1 MKQLKKWLALALAA
15 CTAFS
20 LTACEVDSYLDE
32 AVYADAFAKFFVAP
46 NGSDQNDGSFYH
58 PFATPARAAEA
69 ARECSAQMD
78 GEIQILLRG
87 GEYLLTETLALD
99 EADSGQNGYD
109 IVWSAYNGE
118 EVVLSGGQEVTGWT
132 LFDAEKNI
140 YAAAAAA
147 PVETRQLYVNGKR
160 AVRARS
166 EGGLSDATYDD
177 TGHTTTDTYLAEYK
191 NISDLEMVYKQ
202 DWTNPRCGVESVSVS
217 GGVAAI
223 VMKQPG
229 WTWCRNKGG
238 TSATTP
244 WYYENAYEL
253 LDAEGEWYLDRT
265 GAIGGEAYTFYYK
278 PLEGEDMSAARVV
291 VPVLEE
297 LLTIQG
303 SDIDHPV
310 SHIRFEGL
318 AFRHATWTRP
328 NGSDGHADVQ
338 NNVLREDYDPENPAY
353 TMDDYKYTDKMTGG
367 CIVLRTADSVTF
379 RGCEFSALG
388 NTAIYMYKGAKNN
401 LIEGCAFFDL
411 SAGAVQ
417 IGEVDMYD
425 DTNWKDDDERY
436 VLRNNDILHNYMHD
450 VAVEYRSAAAVGLG
464 YVIDSDVLYNEIA
477 NLPYS
482 GVHLGWGWKRM
493 RQLGISCTRNN
504 RIEYN
509 YIHDLMTVLRD
520 GGGIYALGAHS
531 PDGNT
536 VIAHNFIQRQMNVF
550 AAIYLDEAC
559 DYYSVYENVIDTAP
573 QWVCSKH
580 VQNDIHDN
588 YTNQAAYINDP
599 DPEGTEKAVI
609 RNTCLITDGNWGEA
623 AEAIMQNTGPQG
635 AYRAM
640 LPVSG
645 EVVFDASA
653 IDAGS
658 LSVTVRGVRNLENA
672 DTPGLFFDGDADYAG
687 KTITVNR
694 ESSLT
699 ADSNG
704 SARLPLTGGTEA
716 LSSRSGGITFE
727 LSADFVKGR
736 SRITVGLCDAAG
748 QPLFSDGI
756 DLIAGYADILIEDY
770 ENAEIGAAP
779 QGICFDPELGSVTV
793 AADPDGSGNRVLKV
807 SHTGQTPDASFLAA
821 YEIPA
826 TAGIL
831 SVSMKVKATAKNAAL
846 YVPYI
851 RSGTTEIVTINLH
864 NNGYVAVNRPPVEYY
879 GAYQTDVWI
888 EIKVVLDTAAGS
900 FDLYVD
906 GVRQCSGV
914 PLRAETETVDNI
926 CVGMY
931 RYDTGS
937 YYIDDLVIKA
947 IPE

>member
-1 MKQLKKWLALALAA
+1 MKQLKKYIGLILAF
-15 CTAFS
+15 CTVLS
-20 LTACEVDSYLDE
+20 LTACEVDSYLKKE
-32 AVYADAFAKFFVAP
+32 VYTDAFAKFFVAP
-46 NGSDQNDGSFYH
+46 DGNDQNDGSFTA

-69 ARECSAQMD
+69 ARAVSAEMD

-87 GEYLLTETLALD
+87 GEYILSEPLALN
-99 EADSGQNGYD
+99 EADSGRNGYD
-109 IVWSAYNGE
+109 IIWTAYNGE
-118 EVVLSGGQEVTGWT
+118 EVVLSGGQEITGWV
-132 LFDAEKNI
+132 LFDVEKNI
-140 YAAAAAA
+140 YTATAAA

-160 AVRARS
+160 ATRARS
-166 EGGLSDATYDD
+166 ESGLTNATYDAA
-177 TGHTTTDTYLAEYK
+177 GHTTTDTFLAEYK

-202 DWTNPRCGVESVSVS
+202 DWTSPRCGVESISIS
-217 GGVAAI
+217 GGRAAVI
-223 VMKQPG
+223 MKQPG

-253 LDAEGEWYLDRT
+253 LDSEGEWYLDRS
-265 GAIGGEAYTFYYK
+265 GAIGGAAYTFYYK
-278 PLEGEDMSAARVV
+278 PTKGEDMSAARVT

-297 LLTIQG
+297 LLTVQG

-318 AFRHATWTRP
+318 AFRYATWTRP
-328 NGSDGHADVQ
+328 NGNDGHADVQ
-338 NNVLREDYDPENPAY
+338 NNVLREDYDPANPDY
-353 TMDDYKYTDKMTGG
+353 TMADYKYTDKMTGG

-379 RGCEFSALG
+379 RSCKFSALG
-388 NTAIYMYKGAKNN
+388 NTAVYIYAGSKNN
-401 LIEGCAFFDL
+401 MVEGCEFFDL

-417 IGEVDMYD
+417 VGAVNMYD
-425 DTNWKDDDERY
+425 EHNWKDDDERY
-436 VLRNNDILHNYMHD
+436 VLRNNDILNNYIHD
-450 VAVEYRSAAAVGLG
+450 VAAEYRSAAAVGLG
-464 YVIDSDVLYNEIA
+464 YVVDSDVLYNEMA

-559 DYYSVYENVIDTAP
+559 DYYSVYDNVIDTAP

-588 YTNQAAYINDP
+588 YTNQSAYINDP
-599 DPEGTEKAVI
+599 DPEGTEKAAI
-609 RNTCLITDGNWGEA
+609 RNTVLISDGKWGES
-623 AEAIMQNTGPQG
+623 AEAVMHTAGLQAP
-635 AYRAM
+635 YRDM

-645 EVVFDASA
+645 TVAFDTSGL
-653 IDAGS
+653 DGGS
-658 LSVTVRGVRNLENA
+658 LGVTVRGVRNLENA
-672 DTPGLFFDGDADYAG
+672 AAPCLFFDGGAAYAG
-687 KTITVNR
+687 RQITV
-694 ESSLT
+694 SGTTVT
-699 ADSNG
+699 ADESG
-704 SARLPLTGGTEA
+704 FARL
-716 LSSRSGGITFE
+716 
-727 LSADFVKGR
+727 LSADRLEEAVSYSDGVKLDLSTTFVKGK
-736 SRITVGLCDAAG
+736 SRIAIGLCEADGAV
-748 QPLFSDGI
+748 LFSDAI
-756 DLIAGYADILIEDY
+756 DLTAGYETIVSDDY
-770 ENAEIGAAP
+770 QNTAVGAAP
-779 QGICFDPELGSVTV
+779 EGIRFDQTLGSVTV
-793 AADPDGSGNRVLKV
+793 VEDPDDSANRVLKI
-807 SHTGQTPDASFLAA
+807 SHMGQTPSASFLAA

-826 TAGIL
+826 TSGIV
-831 SVSMKVKATAKNAAL
+831 SVSMEVKATAKNAAL

-851 RSGTTEIVTINLH
+851 RSGATEIATINLH
-864 NNGYVAVNRPPVEYY
+864 NNGYIAINRPPVEYH
-879 GAYQTDVWI
+879 GTYQTDVWI
-888 EIKVVLDTAAGS
+888 EMQVVLDTANGS

-906 GVRQCSGV
+906 GVRKCSNV
-914 PLRAETETVDNI
+914 PFRAKTETIDNI

-937 YYIDDLVIKA
+937 YYVDNLTIKA
-947 IPE
+947 IPN